1 MVTFGEKLVERTEKA
16 LVESIALEHCR
27 QMPMTI
33 DDCWRKIQPL
43 GFDNKVDRGF
53 VADAYKR
60 LEREGHVKEENGRYT
75 ITEDGREDV
84 QKIAAFLP
92 QVVGQFGTAGT
103 SGVRTGAVGTSGR
116 NY

>member
-1 MVTFGEKLVERTEKA
+1 MVTFGEKYVERTEKA
-16 LVESIALEHCR
+16 LVESVVLEHCR

-33 DDCWRKIQPL
+33 DDCWKKIQPL
-43 GFDNKVDRGF
+43 GFDSKVDRDF

-60 LEREGHVKEENGRYT
+60 LERDGHLKEDKGRYS

-84 QKIAAFLP
+84 QKIGAILQ
-92 QVVGQFGTAGT
+92 QVSGQFAKNA
-103 SGVRTGAVGTSGR
+103 SGARTGTVGTGR